1 MPTAKVTKDFIDIKE
16 GVRRSVGERITAD
29 AERIAELAAKGL
41 VRVPKSTDDDR
52 YYSRTARGR
61 RG

>member
-1 MPTAKVTKDFIDIKE
+1 MPTARVTKDFIDIKE

-41 VRVPKSTDDDR
+41 VRAPKGTDDDR

>member
-16 GVRRSVGERITAD
+16 GVRRSAGERITAD
-29 AERIAELAAKGL
+29 AGRIAELAAKGL
-41 VRVPKSTDDDR
+41 VKVPKSTEDDR
-52 YYSRTARGR
+52 YYSRRGR